1 MRAKATATALLFI
14 AACFIAGSAQSSGT
28 PTPTPANQP
37 YVRPD
42 KETREKRYFLSM
54 FGPFALGG
62 DVLAAGLDT
71 ASNTPREWGPH
82 WNGFGKRFASQL
94 GKGVIHHTT
103 QFALEE
109 SFKLDSYYYRSTKKD
124 VGSRL
129 KNAIT
134 STFTARRPDGSKTIG
149 FPRIAGS
156 YTAGIIAAETWYPNR
171 YGLKDGLKSGTLS
184 LGTDILSNLFK
195 EFFHR

>member
-1 MRAKATATALLFI
+1 MRAKAIVAALFFIISLFV
-14 AACFIAGSAQSSGT
+14 A
-28 PTPTPANQP
+28 TPAQTGGSQAPSPTNQP
-37 YVRPD
+37 YRRPD
-42 KETREKRYFLSM
+42 AETRQKRYLLSM

-71 ASNTPREWGPH
+71 ASNSPREWGPH

-94 GKGVIHHTT
+94 GKGVIHHST

-109 SFKLDSYYYRSTKKD
+109 SFKLDSYYYRSTKHD
-124 VGSRL
+124 VSSRL
-129 KNAIT
+129 RNAIT
-134 STFTARRPDGSKTIG
+134 STFTARRPDGTKTVG
-149 FPRIAGS
+149 FPRIVGS
-156 YTAGIIAAETWYPNR
+156 YTAGIVAAETWYPKR

>member
-1 MRAKATATALLFI
+1 MRAKAIVAALFFIISLFV
-14 AACFIAGSAQSSGT
+14 A
-28 PTPTPANQP
+28 TPAQTGGSQAPRATTQP
-37 YVRPD
+37 YRRPD
-42 KETREKRYFLSM
+42 AQTRQKRYLLSM
-54 FGPFALGG
+54 FGPFAIGG

-71 ASNTPREWGPH
+71 ASNSPREWGPH

-94 GKGVIHHTT
+94 GKGVIHHST

-109 SFKLDSYYYRSTKKD
+109 SFKLDSYYYRSTKHD
-124 VGSRL
+124 VSSRL
-129 KNAIT
+129 RNAIT
-134 STFTARRPDGSKTIG
+134 STFTARRPDGSKTVG
-149 FPRIAGS
+149 FPRIVGS
-156 YTAGIIAAETWYPNR
+156 YTAGIVAAETWYPKR